1 MHGQINDK
9 GIERVRGRRGRIGN
23 VRRFRYGARR
33 CGGILPGCFLVGAIC
48 LATASTVAQSEFPP
62 IQGTATNHSI
72 HQMLTTDP
80 NVAVNSDAPQFTR
93 EQRQRIMRSNFE
105 TSKNDA
111 AELAA
116 LAKGVREELSTANA
130 NVLSPGLASRIER
143 IQKLARK
150 IREET
155 KGF

>member
-1 MHGQINDK
+1 
-9 GIERVRGRRGRIGN
+9 
-23 VRRFRYGARR
+23 
-33 CGGILPGCFLVGAIC
+33 
-48 LATASTVAQSEFPP
+48 
-62 IQGTATNHSI
+62 
-72 HQMLTTDP
+72 MLTTDP